1 MNSFVFRCKVT
12 AKTAAAQSH
21 NSGKTDTKKM
31 VENKA
36 YAWVATVDGQ
46 KRNQKGRSP
55 RQNVFLRLLSIS
67 RTMIKYDETI
77 FSSLPGKSVL
87 VAAKKQK
94 SSDLFAILPFSL

>member
-1 MNSFVFRCKVT
+1 LNSFVFRCKVT

-46 KRNQKGRSP
+46 KRNQKWQVCSCRC
-55 RQNVFLRLLSIS
+55 
-67 RTMIKYDETI
+67 
-77 FSSLPGKSVL
+77 
-87 VAAKKQK
+87 KKQK